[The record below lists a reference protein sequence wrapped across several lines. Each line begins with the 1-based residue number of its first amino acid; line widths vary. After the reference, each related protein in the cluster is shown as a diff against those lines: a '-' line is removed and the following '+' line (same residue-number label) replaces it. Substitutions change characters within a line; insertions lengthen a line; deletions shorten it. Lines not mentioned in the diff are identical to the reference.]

1 VNEET
6 QCIARE
12 LVNKRKV
19 WNVVHGMYDIIKKNL
34 LFIYLSSENSA
45 KLLCLLQRFLQTCL
59 ILDTL
64 KADVNLDYTL
74 NFGFYLTENTVF
86 H

>member
-1 VNEET
+1 MSEKT
-6 QCIARE
+6 RCIARE

-19 WNVVHGMYDIIKKNL
+19 WNVVHGMYDVKRNL
-34 LFIYLSSENSA
+34 SFIYVSSENSV
-45 KLLCLLQRFLQTCL
+45 KLWCLLQRFLQTCM

-64 KADVNLDYTL
+64 KADVNLDYIRS
-74 NFGFYLTENTVF
+74 FGFYLTQNTVF